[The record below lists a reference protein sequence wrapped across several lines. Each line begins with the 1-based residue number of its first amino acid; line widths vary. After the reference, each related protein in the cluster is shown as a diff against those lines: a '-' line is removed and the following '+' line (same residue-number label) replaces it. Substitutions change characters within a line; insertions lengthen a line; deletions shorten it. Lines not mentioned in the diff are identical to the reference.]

1 VVERRRDL
9 ERKGPTAEVTVRGE
23 ETDIIIIMFGFVVL
37 LRSDSL

>member
-23 ETDIIIIMFGFVVL
+23 ETDIIIMFGFVVL